1 MKNIWAG
8 LLAISAA
15 GLIGC
20 NNQSTPGG
28 PGASSP
34 STSGRTPA
42 GITVGQAEETFRLDV
57 PNLSTRLTQGEV
69 QQVSIAIKRGKNFSE
84 DVVLTFGELPKGV
97 TVEPGQPMLKA
108 GDEEAKFKVKAAD
121 DAALGDHTIKVTGT
135 PTKGKDAANEF
146 KITVNKK

>member
-8 LLAISAA
+8 LLVIGAA

-20 NNQSTPGG
+20 NNASTPGG

-34 STSGRTPA
+34 STSGRTGVA
-42 GITVGQAEETFRLDV
+42 LGQPDETFRLDV

-69 QQVSIAIKRGKNFSE
+69 QQVSIAIKRGKNFGE
-84 DVVLTFGELPKGV
+84 DVVLSFGELPKGV

-108 GDEEAKFKVKAAD
+108 GEEEAKFKIKAAD
-121 DAALGDHTIKVTGT
+121 DAALGDHMIKVTGT
-135 PTKGKDAANEF
+135 PTKGKDASNEF